1 MLRALV
7 HVAVG
12 GPSHVLLS
20 GKLVSLNSLLLQRLQ
35 QLLVLTMLLQVV
47 AELLLF
53 LAHLDQLLV
62 SQVRIADR
70 TAGAHGTGAHW
81 QPLRLQ
87 LAFALGSGVQ
97 HAFIHG
103 TVHPATRR
111 GEHRAIQSQ
120 ISVRCG
126 RASTSVCVP
135 CSRLVVQH
143 EMRGDSIRAAIV
155 GLSHFELVPRVLLV
169 DEIHASRLNSRLDV
183 VALVA
188 LMVHGILWQ
197 VIDAWS

>member
-1 MLRALV
+1 MLV

-12 GPSHVLLS
+12 CPGHVLLS
-20 GKLVSLNSLLLQRLQ
+20 GELVSLNSLLLQRLQ

-62 SQVRIADR
+62 SQVRIADW
-70 TAGAHGTGAHW
+70 TAGAHGTGADWH
-81 QPLRLQ
+81 PLRLQ
-87 LAFALGSGVQ
+87 LAFALRCGVQ

-103 TVHPATRR
+103 TLYPSTRR
-111 GEHRAIQSQ
+111 GEQRAIQSQ
-120 ISVRCG
+120 ILVRCG
-126 RASTSVCVP
+126 RASATVCVP
-135 CSRLVVQH
+135 CSRLVVQQ
-143 EMRGDSIRAAIV
+143 EVRGDSIGATIV

-188 LMVHGILWQ
+188 LVVHGILRK
-197 VIDAWS
+197 VINAWS